1 MTINP
6 TSVEIFGLKGTKEIA
21 IKKAA
26 SYQISE

>member
-6 TSVEIFGLKGTKEIA
+6 TSAEIFGLKGTKEIA